1 MPYQATVY
9 RILIASPSDVTS
21 ERKAIPDVIGAW
33 NATHSEDYSV
43 VLLPVM
49 WETHSTPE
57 MGDRPQAILNKQL
70 VASCDLL
77 VGAFWTRI
85 GTHTGVSESGTIEE
99 IEEIRKA
106 GKPVLLYFSSQP
118 VVLDS
123 IDTEQY
129 ECLKNF
135 KEKCQKEGLV
145 EKYDSI
151 SELREKLI
159 RHLTHVVKEIHGEPS
174 FQTTQVD
181 ESLHSLN
188 SMKGQLQSL
197 ITRTAFDWSTEKNSE
212 PMNIDEGKYILKNL
226 ASDLIDMRAYLEGL
240 DQSALKNLEAQI
252 SKIKKLQEHHLFL
265 DGGKSYRNFWK
276 TGDEILE
283 SLRQIVVDL
292 KYPSQAIQPGIEEGK
307 IKILKVLAKA
317 EENRNDPLEDINI
330 SRETELSMSIARYYL
345 GELEK
350 EDYIHTSYAIGQ
362 PPLYRI
368 KQKGREFLISNKL
381 I

>member
-1 MPYQATVY
+1 MPYQTTVY

-21 ERKAIPDVIGAW
+21 ERKTIPDVISAW
-33 NATHSEDYSV
+33 NATHSEDHNV

-85 GTHTGVSESGTIEE
+85 GTHTGVSESGTVEE

-123 IDTEQY
+123 VDTEQY
-129 ECLKNF
+129 ERLKNF

-151 SELREKLI
+151 SELREKLM
-159 RHLTHVVKEIHGEPS
+159 RHLTHVVKEIHGEPL

-181 ESLHSLN
+181 ESLRSLN

-197 ITRTAFDWSTEKNSE
+197 ITQTAFDWSTEKNSE

-226 ASDLIDMRAYLEGL
+226 ASDLINMRVYL
-240 DQSALKNLEAQI
+240 
-252 SKIKKLQEHHLFL
+252 
-265 DGGKSYRNFWK
+265 
-276 TGDEILE
+276 
-283 SLRQIVVDL
+283 
-292 KYPSQAIQPGIEEGK
+292 
-307 IKILKVLAKA
+307 
-317 EENRNDPLEDINI
+317 
-330 SRETELSMSIARYYL
+330 
-345 GELEK
+345 
-350 EDYIHTSYAIGQ
+350 
-362 PPLYRI
+362 
-368 KQKGREFLISNKL
+368 
-381 I
+381 

>member
-118 VVLDS
+118 VVLD
-123 IDTEQY
+123 
-129 ECLKNF
+129 
-135 KEKCQKEGLV
+135 
-145 EKYDSI
+145 
-151 SELREKLI
+151 LI
-159 RHLTHVVKEIHGEPS
+159 
-174 FQTTQVD
+174 
-181 ESLHSLN
+181 
-188 SMKGQLQSL
+188 
-197 ITRTAFDWSTEKNSE
+197 
-212 PMNIDEGKYILKNL
+212 
-226 ASDLIDMRAYLEGL
+226 
-240 DQSALKNLEAQI
+240 
-252 SKIKKLQEHHLFL
+252 
-265 DGGKSYRNFWK
+265 
-276 TGDEILE
+276 
-283 SLRQIVVDL
+283 
-292 KYPSQAIQPGIEEGK
+292 QA
-307 IKILKVLAKA
+307 
-317 EENRNDPLEDINI
+317 
-330 SRETELSMSIARYYL
+330 
-345 GELEK
+345 
-350 EDYIHTSYAIGQ
+350 
-362 PPLYRI
+362 
-368 KQKGREFLISNKL
+368 
-381 I
+381 